1 MATIG
6 QKTKTAPEIGDLVV
20 AKASKTHLYE
30 DSDALKIK
38 SIVPAGTELGAI
50 IDIAPHET
58 GVDLYV
64 VDDGAVFSDEVTT
77 KANPTY
83 NYGGDPTSTPKT
95 TSDNSGGFWDAFNKV
110 LDLGVGIFTKKK
122 TGTTSTG
129 DREETDVADDED
141 TEAKKGTPTWV
152 WLTIGGVAVTG
163 LIVALVWPKKKPE
176 PTPQQPIILGK

>member
-1 MATIG
+1 MAIG
-6 QKTKTAPEIGDLVV
+6 KKTQVAPEIGDLVI
-20 AKASKTHLYE
+20 AKAAKTYLYQ
-30 DSDALKIK
+30 DSDAIKIK
-38 SIVPAGTELGAI
+38 QEVPSGTELGAI
-50 IDIAPHET
+50 VMIAPNET

-64 VDDGAVFSDEVTT
+64 VDDGAVFADEVTV

-83 NYGGDPTSTPKT
+83 NYGSDPTPTPKT
-95 TSDNSGGFWDAFNKV
+95 TGDNSGGFWEAFNKV

-129 DREETDVADDED
+129 DREETDVADDEE

-163 LIVALVWPKKKPE
+163 LIVALVLPKKKPE